1 MPTKLFVHLSHTFMA
16 SQLLPQVK
24 RKSHEN
30 IVSAHQCKFQATLT
44 LIEKFYLV
52 LAVPVF
58 LYRFLVLYYYK
69 TWEIL
74 LSPPCSEFLHSF
86 IGLSASLPFLPLL
99 LYSLYSAVGITFT
112 YLNFYANYLKS

>member
-1 MPTKLFVHLSHTFMA
+1 MA

-24 RKSHEN
+24 TNSFED
-30 IVSAHQCKFQATLT
+30 IVSAHQCEFQATIT
-44 LIEKFYLV
+44 LIDKLYLV
-52 LAVPVF
+52 LAVPGF
-58 LYRFLVLYYYK
+58 LYRFLTLYYSK
-69 TWEIL
+69 TKEVS

-99 LYSLYSAVGITFT
+99 LYSLYSAVGITVT

>member
-1 MPTKLFVHLSHTFMA
+1 MA

-24 RKSHEN
+24 SNSYED

-44 LIEKFYLV
+44 LIDKLYLV

-58 LYRFLVLYYYK
+58 LYRFFFYFK
-69 TWEIL
+69 TKEISH
-74 LSPPCSEFLHSF
+74 SPPCSEFLHSF